1 MGKSSPVDT
10 PPQCHHDKAYQLD
23 TSRSHQSQQTTQRA
37 HTFQWGTTSTA
48 LSLERHLVCLFV
60 RHTGQVGR
68 AYMYSAY
75 FCPCESQKTCTS
87 RLCNYTEHSLQGLRF
102 PQDTPCSACY
112 PCALCKIPGRT
123 ARTPRALENHREICP
138 WGSPGTLHCQ
148 RDPGTCHEGMDTR
161 TPLCKRNPLDKLGT
175 SARVFHTYQEG
186 MA

>member
-1 MGKSSPVDT
+1 M
-10 PPQCHHDKAYQLD
+10 PQCHHDKAYHLD

-112 PCALCKIPGRT
+112 PCALRKIPGRT
-123 ARTPRALENHREICP
+123 ARTPRALENHRETCP

-148 RDPGTCHEGMDTR
+148 RDPGTCHVGMDTR